1 MPETLN
7 NDDIRCGLFSDYEVR
22 VWVNCNYVLHLIEER
37 CESGHSE
44 TGDYDYLDQVG
55 IFTYLTNYVM
65 AGFWNDFNK
74 ELVRHEGFHLPKQGS
89 WGDEEVELTKEL
101 ISAVYDTWDDC
112 IENFIEN
119 DYHEGFWEQA
129 KKEYEKEEK
138 RNNY

>member
-74 ELVRHEGFHLPKQGS
+74 ELVRAEGFHMPKQGS
-89 WGDEEVELTKEL
+89 WGDEEVELSKDL
-101 ISAVYDTWDDC
+101 ISAVYDTWDTE
-112 IENFIEN
+112 IEDFIEN
-119 DYHEGFWEQA
+119 DREGFWDRA
-129 KKEYEKEEK
+129 KEEYEKAEK